1 MTIKVE
7 KRKWMVFEIFVAI
20 EECSTKHGISTQGK
34 HLKQPLT
41 KVDRRSLPQ
50 CITWLKP
57 SIKEGNN
64 PQSQPRW
71 PIEAIY

>member
-1 MTIKVE
+1 
-7 KRKWMVFEIFVAI
+7 MVFEIFVAI

-57 SIKEGNN
+57 SKRETIHN
-64 PQSQPRW
+64 PNQDDQLKQY
-71 PIEAIY
+71 INANDYFFYI